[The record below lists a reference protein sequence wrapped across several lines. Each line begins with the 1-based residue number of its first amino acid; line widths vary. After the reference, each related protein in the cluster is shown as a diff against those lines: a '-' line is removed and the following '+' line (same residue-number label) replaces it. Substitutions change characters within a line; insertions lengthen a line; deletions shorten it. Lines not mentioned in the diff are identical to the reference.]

1 MARVNEGLAIGQI
14 KDSATAAIA
23 NVVFY
28 LPELEPNVSASDS
41 WCMLD
46 LEYFNDNATRS
57 AEWNA
62 EGRLRAFISCRKSAG
77 NTYAAKTIANSLA
90 TTFANQTLTV
100 DESSTDMAYIRFYT
114 ARSRMLGEADGIISH
129 YWEIDFF
136 IQEA

>member
-1 MARVNEGLAIGQI
+1 MTRINEGLALGQI
-14 KDSATAAIA
+14 KDTATASIA

-28 LPELEPNVSASDS
+28 LPELEPNVTGANS
-41 WCMLD
+41 WVMFD
-46 LEYFNDNATRS
+46 LEYFNDNPTRNF
-57 AEWNA
+57 EWNA
-62 EGRLRAFISCRKSAG
+62 SGRLRAFISSRKSAG
-77 NTYAAKTIANSLA
+77 NIYAAKTIANSLA

-100 DESSTDMAYIRFYT
+100 NSGDNDVAYIRFYT